1 MGVMSAQVVSF
12 DSFQAVTFG
21 LIEGQKK
28 EEYAIP
34 IEQVREIRAVE
45 SITKIPNAKSYVKGI
60 MNIRGL
66 IIPIIDVKEKLGLH
80 SDGNTSSLKQ
90 RILVVDIDN
99 SLTGLLVDEVDHVM
113 RINTKDVDDAP
124 QNVLESHNYIKGIA
138 KNNEKLIVLLD
149 AVKFL
154 KDSTSA
160 ITEAMNGGKQ

>member
-1 MGVMSAQVVSF
+1 MSAQVVSF

-60 MNIRGL
+60 MNIRGM

-99 SLTGLLVDEVDHVM
+99 SLTGLLVDEVDHVV

-154 KDSTSA
+154 QDSTSA
-160 ITEAMNGGKQ
+160 ITEAMNGGQQ

>member
-1 MGVMSAQVVSF
+1 MSAQVASF

-21 LIEGQKK
+21 LIEGQRK

-80 SDGNTSSLKQ
+80 SDGITSSLKQ

-113 RINTKDVDDAP
+113 RISTKDVDDAP

-138 KNNEKLIVLLD
+138 KNNEKLVVLLD

>member
-1 MGVMSAQVVSF
+1 MSAQVVSF

-21 LIEGQKK
+21 LVEGQKK

-60 MNIRGL
+60 MNIRGM

-138 KNNEKLIVLLD
+138 KSNEKLIVLLD

-160 ITEAMNGGKQ
+160 ITEAMNGGQQ